1 MAYLRNA
8 WYLAAWYLA
17 AWSSQLRTSELFQR
31 RLLDEPLVLYRLT
44 NGAPVALQDR
54 CPHRVAP
61 LHMGK
66 IVGDAL
72 QCPYDGLRFSAS
84 GNCVLN
90 PHGPL
95 PAAARIRSFPVVAR
109 YSA

>member
-1 MAYLRNA
+1 MAYLRN
-8 WYLAAWYLA
+8 AWYLA

-66 IVGDAL
+66 IVGDAVRVPIMD
-72 QCPYDGLRFSAS
+72 CGSA
-84 GNCVLN
+84 
-90 PHGPL
+90 P
-95 PAAARIRSFPVVAR
+95 PVTAF
-109 YSA
+109 